1 MNKFTILAFA
11 VGAAVGSAATWYF
24 VKTKYERLAQEE
36 IDSVKETFAGFK
48 KPEVDDKPQEGDH
61 VIYDGEEYVVGPE
74 VTLEA
79 SDATVAEYAKLL
91 ASQGYTNY
99 SNAENIPEE
108 IPPEP
113 VTDKTEARDN
123 APYVIPPDQ
132 FGEFDDYDTISLMYY
147 ADGTLCDDN
156 DEILEDPDNV
166 VGPGATDHFGE
177 YDDDVV
183 YVRNDRLK
191 VDYEILRSLKTYEEV
206 LQQKPYLRGMQ
217 NG

>member
-1 MNKFTILAFA
+1 MNKFTILAFT
-11 VGAAVGSAATWYF
+11 VGAVVGSAATWYF

-48 KPEVDDKPQEGDH
+48 KPEGEEKPQE
-61 VIYDGEEYVVGPE
+61 EPEAESE
-74 VTLEA
+74 VTVEA
-79 SDATVAEYAKLL
+79 SDATVAEYAKVL
-91 ASQGYTNY
+91 AKAGYTNY
-99 SNAENIPEE
+99 SNAEDIPDE

-206 LQQKPYLRGMQ
+206 LQQKPYLRGMR